1 MMERPHEHLILGPSA
16 PLVSAWD
23 ALRRLPVSDI
33 GAAPPRRSSWSRT
46 LDRIAIELWLWLVR
60 PGAPGGF
67 AAKIIEAGAYAPEA
81 AAPLGLVLLDRLPRL
96 LDALGAG
103 ALGHG

>member
-1 MMERPHEHLILGPSA
+1 MERPHEHDILGPSA
-16 PLVSAWD
+16 SLASAWD
-23 ALRRLPVSDI
+23 ALRRLPLSD
-33 GAAPPRRSSWSRT
+33 P
-46 LDRIAIELWLWLVR
+46 WLWLVR
-60 PGAPGGF
+60 PGA
-67 AAKIIEAGAYAPEA
+67 IEA

>member
-1 MMERPHEHLILGPSA
+1 MMERPHEHDILGRSA
-16 PLVSAWD
+16 PLASAWD
-23 ALRRLPVSDI
+23 ALRRVSLSD
-33 GAAPPRRSSWSRT
+33 P
-46 LDRIAIELWLWLVR
+46 WLWLVR

-67 AAKIIEAGAYAPEA
+67 AAKIIEAVAYAPEA
-81 AAPLGLVLLDRLPRL
+81 AAPLGLVLLDRLPGL

>member
-1 MMERPHEHLILGPSA
+1 MMERPNEHLILGSSA
-16 PLVSAWD
+16 PLASAWD
-23 ALRRLPVSDI
+23 ALRRLPLSN
-33 GAAPPRRSSWSRT
+33 P
-46 LDRIAIELWLWLVR
+46 WLWLVR
-60 PGAPGGF
+60 PGG
-67 AAKIIEAGAYAPEA
+67 IEA

>member
-1 MMERPHEHLILGPSA
+1 MMERPNEHLILGSSA
-16 PLVSAWD
+16 PLASAWD
-23 ALRRLPVSDI
+23 ALRRLPLSD
-33 GAAPPRRSSWSRT
+33 P
-46 LDRIAIELWLWLVR
+46 WLWLVR
-60 PGAPGGF
+60 PGA
-67 AAKIIEAGAYAPEA
+67 IEA

>member
-1 MMERPHEHLILGPSA
+1 MERPNEHDILGSSA
-16 PLVSAWD
+16 PLASAWD
-23 ALRRLPVSDI
+23 ALRRLPLSDI
-33 GAAPPRRSSWSRT
+33 GAASPRRPYWART

-67 AAKIIEAGAYAPEA
+67 AAKIIEAGAYTPEA

-96 LDALGAG
+96 LDALGTG

>member
-1 MMERPHEHLILGPSA
+1 MERPNEHDILGPSA
-16 PLVSAWD
+16 PFASAWD
-23 ALRRLPVSDI
+23 ALRRLPLSD
-33 GAAPPRRSSWSRT
+33 P
-46 LDRIAIELWLWLVR
+46 WLWLVR
-60 PGAPGGF
+60 PGA
-67 AAKIIEAGAYAPEA
+67 IEA

>member
-1 MMERPHEHLILGPSA
+1 MMERAHEHDIVGSSE
-16 PLVSAWD
+16 PLASAWD
-23 ALRRLPVSDI
+23 ALRRLPLSD
-33 GAAPPRRSSWSRT
+33 P
-46 LDRIAIELWLWLVR
+46 WLWLVR
-60 PGAPGGF
+60 PGA
-67 AAKIIEAGAYAPEA
+67 IEA